1 MKKKVTLLVRA
12 VLVGFVLLAGHDSTA
27 LAQYPSRQDG
37 VVVSSTNVLNEF
49 MTLPSQGIPR
59 SMLEKAQGIVIVPG
73 MIKVGFVAGV
83 RRGKGI
89 VVVRDEQGAWRPP
102 AFVTMTGGSV
112 GWQVGVQSTD
122 VILVFNSRNSVNN
135 LLSGKFTIGVDA
147 AAAAGPVGRQ
157 ASAGTDGR
165 LQAEIYSYSRSRG
178 LFVGASVDG
187 SVIEIDGAE
196 AQAYYQAAGLRPD
209 GSPLTANAQLP
220 PSAARFLATLSSLSG
235 SAVSAPGLGVVGA
248 PAMAANSVSPPG
260 VVSPLGARPTNEIL
274 PPAPNAGPKNAATNA
289 PQDSGD
295 PLVETRRALAKPRR
309 NWARCWM
316 IPGDST
322 CRCPRAYSLARA
334 PRLWRVCRRRS
345 RDSMP
350 WPRIAN
356 LTRSCGAR
364 NSSKRMRC
372 FAPTW
377 NK

>member
-260 VVSPLGARPTNEIL
+260 VVSPLVRAPRMKSYRLRRTRDRKTPRRT
-274 PPAPNAGPKNAATNA
+274 PPKTAAIRW
-289 PQDSGD
+289 S
-295 PLVETRRALAKPRR
+295 RRDAHWPKPRR
-309 NWARCWM
+309 NSVRCWM

-334 PRLWRVCRRRS
+334 PRLWRVCRRCS